1 MNHAVLYDN
10 DFSKKEFIWIDAFSN
25 SQRNQS
31 FLANRFEDRKR
42 SLSNEDNDSRNLYRE
57 GRNFGRIRE

>member
-31 FLANRFEDRKR
+31 FLANTFEDRKR
-42 SLSNEDNDSRNLYRE
+42 SLPNEDNDSRNLYRE
-57 GRNFGRIRE
+57 GRNFGRTRE